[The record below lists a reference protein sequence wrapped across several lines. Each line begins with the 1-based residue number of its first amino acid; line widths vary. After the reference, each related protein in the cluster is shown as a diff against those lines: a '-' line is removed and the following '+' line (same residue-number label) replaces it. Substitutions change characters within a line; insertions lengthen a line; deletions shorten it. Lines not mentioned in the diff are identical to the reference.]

1 MTDCIFNLP
10 QHVQK
15 NIYITSAAL
24 MDIKT
29 IGGKISREM
38 VENSTYQLL
47 RRKSRSGCMLFMLA
61 IVAEKRYNKG
71 TGLDC
76 KLRT

>member
-1 MTDCIFNLP
+1 
-10 QHVQK
+10 
-15 NIYITSAAL
+15 